1 MYLVSSLV
9 ATVYLCFL
17 IFHGTCRLVDA
28 DFGPICSAV
37 PLEGL
42 LRDSAMMR
50 RTECVLATRA
60 LRGFLYR
67 PLPRGTRLPNCGLG
81 PVASQRWKSSSV
93 DDRRRDSSPGTAP
106 AKRSYLVDGLMALS
120 SRVSA
125 IGSVASNSPY
135 GRLMRLDKPI
145 GTHLL
150 FLPTAWGIT
159 VAAASVGDAASL
171 CALTYGGAVIMRGAG
186 CTMNDL
192 WDQDIDQE
200 VERTRSRP
208 LAAGEISVPAGFAFL
223 GLQLSAGLGV
233 LLSLSN
239 YAICVG
245 APSVIPVLLYPLAKR
260 VTDYPQAV
268 LGLTI
273 NWGALVGYAA
283 AADAL
288 AAPAFWFYGAGWC
301 WTMIYDT
308 IYAHQDKVDDARI
321 GVRSSALALAGG
333 TKPALGVLAV
343 AKVGLLTAAGLSAGL
358 SAPYFGGVGLVGAHL
373 VRQIIVT
380 DLDSPEQCLKAF
392 VSNSSTGA
400 LLWAAIAA
408 GRVF

>member
-1 MYLVSSLV
+1 
-9 ATVYLCFL
+9 
-17 IFHGTCRLVDA
+17 
-28 DFGPICSAV
+28 
-37 PLEGL
+37 
-42 LRDSAMMR
+42 MR
-50 RTECVLATRA
+50 RSEAVLAQRA
-60 LRGFLYR
+60 LRSLTHCSIFDVSRSQSSAAATILRVQRTLSTGGDGRRGDESAAATAER
-67 PLPRGTRLPNCGLG
+67 P
-81 PVASQRWKSSSV
+81 S
-93 DDRRRDSSPGTAP
+93 
-106 AKRSYLVDGLMALS
+106 LS
-120 SRVSA
+120 SGFSSLRARTSA
-125 IGSVASNSPY
+125 LTSAVTQSPY

-159 VAAASVGDAASL
+159 IAAGSVGDAMSL

-192 WDQDIDQE
+192 WDQDIDSE
-200 VERTRSRP
+200 VARTRTRP
-208 LAAGEISVPAGFAFL
+208 LAAGEISVPAAFTFL

-260 VTDYPQAV
+260 VTDYPQAM

-288 AAPAFWFYGAGWC
+288 AAPAFCLYGAGWC

-308 IYAHQDKVDDARI
+308 IYAHQDKVDDARL
-321 GVRSSALALAGG
+321 GVRSSALALGER
-333 TKPALGVLAV
+333 TKPALGVLA
-343 AKVGLLTAAGLSAGL
+343 AAQVGLLTAAGFCADLST
-358 SAPYFGGVGLVGAHL
+358 PYFVGVALAGAH
-373 VRQIIVT
+373 VTRQIVST
-380 DLDSPEQCLKAF
+380 DLNSPDQCLKAF
-392 VSNSSTGA
+392 LSNSTAGG
-400 LLWAAIAA
+400 LVWAAIAA

>member
-1 MYLVSSLV
+1 
-9 ATVYLCFL
+9 
-17 IFHGTCRLVDA
+17 
-28 DFGPICSAV
+28 
-37 PLEGL
+37 
-42 LRDSAMMR
+42 MMR
-50 RTECVLATRA
+50 RSESFLAARA
-60 LRGFLYR
+60 LRGFL
-67 PLPRGTRLPNCGLG
+67 RGSFYDGSRIRG
-81 PVASQRWKSSSV
+81 SSV
-93 DDRRRDSSPGTAP
+93 GSGTLQRRNCSGGDTGQRDGDSPAAP
-106 AKRSYLVDGLMALS
+106 AKKFQFVEGLVSLR
-120 SRVSA
+120 SRVSTIA
-125 IGSVASNSPY
+125 SVVSESPY

-145 GTHLL
+145 GTNLL

-159 VAAASVGDAASL
+159 LAAASVGDAASL

-208 LAAGEISVPAGFAFL
+208 LAAGEISVPAAFAFL

-233 LLSLSN
+233 LLSLNN

-260 VTDYPQAV
+260 MSDYPQAV

-283 AADAL
+283 AADTL
-288 AAPAFWFYGAGWC
+288 AAPAFCLYGAGWC

-321 GVRSSALALAGG
+321 GVRSSALALGG
-333 TKPALGVLAV
+333 RTKPALGALAL
-343 AKVGLLTAAGLSAGL
+343 AKVGLLTTAGLTAGL
-358 SAPYFGGVGLVGAHL
+358 SAPYFGGVALVGAHL
-373 VRQIIVT
+373 TRQIVVT
-380 DLDSPEQCLKAF
+380 DLDSPDQCLKAF
-392 VSNSSTGA
+392 VSNTNAGA
-400 LLWAAIAA
+400 VLWAAIAA